1 MSETHHNV
9 TRAAGINS
17 AATPEDVTSEGLMIL
32 KLAMFAL
39 PLLCIIAGY
48 IVYRAKYK
56 IDKKFYDQIV
66 ADLAS
71 RGEITGEIAENV
83 EK

>member
-1 MSETHHNV
+1 
-9 TRAAGINS
+9 
-17 AATPEDVTSEGLMIL
+17 
-32 KLAMFAL
+32 MFAL

-66 ADLAS
+66 SDLAA
-71 RGEITGEIAENV
+71 RGDISSDIV
-83 EK
+83 E